1 MSFSKL
7 QSSKIYNFDFRS
19 LQQKQEQYLK
29 ENKWFTF
36 QEELWWKRKE
46 NQIVNQWQPN
56 PKLSMIVRTQSK
68 PRSLLIQMKI
78 SFLKHKSIKKHQTL
92 NFQSI
97 TDL

>member
-36 QEELWWKRKE
+36 QEEL
-46 NQIVNQWQPN
+46 
-56 PKLSMIVRTQSK
+56 
-68 PRSLLIQMKI
+68 
-78 SFLKHKSIKKHQTL
+78 
-92 NFQSI
+92 
-97 TDL
+97 